1 MARCGSLLL
10 ILAAPVLLRAG
21 SAEPEAV
28 SLRLGLAEP
37 GWFKISHGYV
47 VAFNRAQKIPSR
59 DSIEVFDRE
68 GRRVARV
75 DVLGQLPGAA
85 EVTLDDVSVRETRP
99 IVAGVTIRK
108 ADGGLEDMLLYFTWE
123 GLLDRSVS
131 IPPEQ
136 EINNI
141 ELDENGNVWTLT
153 DYSGRPDDDTTGPL
167 IFVYDHTGH
176 LMKALLRRT
185 DYPAGFKEGP
195 LTGGLVGFGLT
206 QDGLWFWQ
214 PARRRMTVVNRDG
227 HVLSQKSVTLPRS
240 QVHKSQSHPPEADLV
255 ALLPSGQVAAGI
267 VSPWPDVPTGAYL
280 SRGKHFVRSS
290 SQKLRLIGIDGLD
303 FVFLKQHEP
312 GSIQFEIV
320 REPLPAPVAV
330 LPASMNSIVAMN

>member
-10 ILAAPVLLRAG
+10 ILVASVLLRTG
-21 SAEPEAV
+21 SAEPAAV

-37 GWFKISHGYV
+37 GWFKVSHGYV
-47 VAFNRAQKIPSR
+47 VAFNRTQKIPSR

-99 IVAGVTIRK
+99 IVAGATIRK

-153 DYSGRPDDDTTGPL
+153 DYFGRRDDDTAGSL

-176 LMKALLRRT
+176 LMKGLLRRT
-185 DYPAGFKEGP
+185 DYPAGFKKGP
-195 LTGGLVGFGLT
+195 LTGGVVGFGLT
-206 QDGLWFWQ
+206 QDGFWFWQ
-214 PARRRMTVVNRDG
+214 PTRRRMTVVSRDG

-240 QVHKSQSHPPEADLV
+240 QVHKSQSHPPEADLL

-267 VSPWPDVPTGAYL
+267 VSPRPDVPTGAYL

-290 SQKLRLIGIDGLD
+290 SQKLRLIGIDGPD
-303 FVFLKQHEP
+303 FVFLKQYEP
-312 GSIQFEIV
+312 GSVQFEIV
-320 REPLPAPVAV
+320 REPLSSPAAV
-330 LPASMNSIVAMN
+330 LSSSMNSIVAMN